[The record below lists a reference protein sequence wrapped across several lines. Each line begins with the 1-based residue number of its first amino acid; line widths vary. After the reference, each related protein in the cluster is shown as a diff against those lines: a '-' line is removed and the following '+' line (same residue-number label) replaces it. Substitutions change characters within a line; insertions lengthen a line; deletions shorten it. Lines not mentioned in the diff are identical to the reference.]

1 MVNVFSETKLSIF
14 DRVKKLFGNKW
25 VNYEYVLGSHNVEK
39 GSESQGFYSTDVW
52 RTIADQ
58 YDIQNKLWK
67 YVKEYYTPERLGS
80 GIVIYGEIYGHG
92 IQKNYD
98 YGLSDIRF
106 AGFVNDKSQI
116 LHSAQQKDLDSLLTD
131 NEIGMSIH
139 YTLERWRKAQNFTF
153 RLGKERLTLTEY
165 DNVTLFTIP
174 FKGKLLLVSTEPRI
188 HYDPIIE
195 KVNSILTNWEK

>member
-1 MVNVFSETKLSIF
+1 MAEEVITQP
-14 DRVKKLFGNKW
+14 
-25 VNYEYVLGSHNVEK
+25 NYE
-39 GSESQGFYSTDVW
+39 
-52 RTIADQ
+52 
-58 YDIQNKLWK
+58 
-67 YVKEYYTPERLGS
+67 RLCS
-80 GIVIYGEIYGHG
+80 NIL
-92 IQKNYD
+92 N
-98 YGLSDIRF
+98 SDKHIRF

-153 RLGKERLTLTEY
+153 RLGKERLTFTEY
-165 DNVTLFTIP
+165 DNVTLVTIP
-174 FKGKLLLVSTEPRI
+174 FKGKLVLVSTEPRI

>member
-1 MVNVFSETKLSIF
+1 MAEELITQP
-14 DRVKKLFGNKW
+14 
-25 VNYEYVLGSHNVEK
+25 NYE
-39 GSESQGFYSTDVW
+39 
-52 RTIADQ
+52 
-58 YDIQNKLWK
+58 
-67 YVKEYYTPERLGS
+67 RLCS
-80 GIVIYGEIYGHG
+80 NIL
-92 IQKNYD
+92 N
-98 YGLSDIRF
+98 SDKHIRF

-153 RLGKERLTLTEY
+153 RLGKERLTFTEY
-165 DNVTLFTIP
+165 DNVTLVTIP

>member
-1 MVNVFSETKLSIF
+1 MGMAEEIVQEP
-14 DRVKKLFGNKW
+14 
-25 VNYEYVLGSHNVEK
+25 NYEQLCLDMLN
-39 GSESQGFYSTDVW
+39 
-52 RTIADQ
+52 
-58 YDIQNKLWK
+58 
-67 YVKEYYTPERLGS
+67 
-80 GIVIYGEIYGHG
+80 
-92 IQKNYD
+92 
-98 YGLSDIRF
+98 SDNNIRF
-106 AGFVNDKSQI
+106 AGFVNDKSKI
-116 LHSAQQKDLDSLLTD
+116 LHSVQRKDLDSLLTE

-195 KVNSILTNWEK
+195 KVNSILTDWAK

>member
-1 MVNVFSETKLSIF
+1 VGMAEEVITQP
-14 DRVKKLFGNKW
+14 
-25 VNYEYVLGSHNVEK
+25 NYE
-39 GSESQGFYSTDVW
+39 
-52 RTIADQ
+52 
-58 YDIQNKLWK
+58 
-67 YVKEYYTPERLGS
+67 RLCS
-80 GIVIYGEIYGHG
+80 NIL
-92 IQKNYD
+92 N
-98 YGLSDIRF
+98 SDKHIRF

-153 RLGKERLTLTEY
+153 RLGKERLTFTEY
-165 DNVTLFTIP
+165 DNVTLVTIP

>member
-1 MVNVFSETKLSIF
+1 MGMAEEIITEP
-14 DRVKKLFGNKW
+14 
-25 VNYEYVLGSHNVEK
+25 NYEKLCSKILN
-39 GSESQGFYSTDVW
+39 
-52 RTIADQ
+52 AD
-58 YDIQNKLWK
+58 
-67 YVKEYYTPERLGS
+67 E
-80 GIVIYGEIYGHG
+80 H
-92 IQKNYD
+92 
-98 YGLSDIRF
+98 IRF

-153 RLGKERLTLTEY
+153 RLGKERLTFTEY
-165 DNVTLFTIP
+165 DNVTLVTIP

>member
-1 MVNVFSETKLSIF
+1 MAEEVITQP
-14 DRVKKLFGNKW
+14 
-25 VNYEYVLGSHNVEK
+25 NYE
-39 GSESQGFYSTDVW
+39 
-52 RTIADQ
+52 
-58 YDIQNKLWK
+58 
-67 YVKEYYTPERLGS
+67 RLCS
-80 GIVIYGEIYGHG
+80 NIL
-92 IQKNYD
+92 N
-98 YGLSDIRF
+98 SDKHIRF

-153 RLGKERLTLTEY
+153 RLGKERLTFTEY
-165 DNVTLFTIP
+165 DNVTLVTIP

>member
-1 MVNVFSETKLSIF
+1 MAEEIVQQP
-14 DRVKKLFGNKW
+14 
-25 VNYEYVLGSHNVEK
+25 NYEQLCS
-39 GSESQGFYSTDVW
+39 
-52 RTIADQ
+52 
-58 YDIQNKLWK
+58 DILN
-67 YVKEYYTPERLGS
+67 S
-80 GIVIYGEIYGHG
+80 D
-92 IQKNYD
+92 KN
-98 YGLSDIRF
+98 IRF
-106 AGFVNDKSQI
+106 AGFVNDKSKI
-116 LHSAQQKDLDSLLTD
+116 LHSVERKDLDSLLTE

-195 KVNSILTNWEK
+195 KINSILTDWEKI

>member
-1 MVNVFSETKLSIF
+1 VGMAEEVITQP
-14 DRVKKLFGNKW
+14 
-25 VNYEYVLGSHNVEK
+25 NYELLCSN
-39 GSESQGFYSTDVW
+39 
-52 RTIADQ
+52 IL
-58 YDIQNKLWK
+58 N
-67 YVKEYYTPERLGS
+67 
-80 GIVIYGEIYGHG
+80 
-92 IQKNYD
+92 
-98 YGLSDIRF
+98 SDKHIRF

-153 RLGKERLTLTEY
+153 RLGKERLTFTEY
-165 DNVTLFTIP
+165 DNVTLVTIP

>member
-1 MVNVFSETKLSIF
+1 VGMAEEVITQP
-14 DRVKKLFGNKW
+14 
-25 VNYEYVLGSHNVEK
+25 NYE
-39 GSESQGFYSTDVW
+39 
-52 RTIADQ
+52 
-58 YDIQNKLWK
+58 
-67 YVKEYYTPERLGS
+67 RLCS
-80 GIVIYGEIYGHG
+80 NIL
-92 IQKNYD
+92 NYD
-98 YGLSDIRF
+98 KHIRF

-153 RLGKERLTLTEY
+153 RLGKERLTFTEY
-165 DNVTLFTIP
+165 DNVTLVTIP